1 MSFWESF
8 YVAALIASAISSAA
22 LLAWFFY
29 DVFWRHGTPRTGGRY
44 EPDREQ
50 LRKLQAK
57 RRQALR
63 DLGDKWVLHDSRPAV
78 KWGYRH
84 D

>member
-8 YVAALIASAISSAA
+8 YLVATIASAISSAL

-29 DVFWRHGTPRTGGRY
+29 DVFWRHGAPRTGGRY

-63 DLGDKWVLHDSRPAV
+63 NLGDRWVLHDSRPAV

-84 D
+84 E

>member
-8 YVAALIASAISSAA
+8 YLVATIVSAISSAL

-29 DVFWRHGTPRTGGRY
+29 DVFWRHGEPRTGGRY

-63 DLGDKWVLHDSRPAV
+63 NLGDKWVLHDSRPAV

-84 D
+84 E

>member
-8 YVAALIASAISSAA
+8 YVAAVIASAISSAA

-29 DVFWRHGTPRTGGRY
+29 DVFWRHSPPRTGGRY

-57 RRQALR
+57 RRLALR
-63 DLGDKWVLHDSRPAV
+63 RLGSSWVLHPNQPAV
-78 KWGYRH
+78 KWGHRK
-84 D
+84 

>member
-1 MSFWESF
+1 MDFWESF
-8 YVAALIASAISSAA
+8 YVVATVVSAVSTSTFF
-22 LLAWFFY
+22 AWFFY
-29 DVFWRHGTPRTGGRY
+29 DVFWRDSTPRTGGRY
-44 EPDREQ
+44 EPDRER
-50 LRKLQAK
+50 LARLQAK

-63 DLGDKWVLHDSRPAV
+63 QLGDKWVLDPKQPPV

>member
-1 MSFWESF
+1 MTFWESF
-8 YVAALIASAISSAA
+8 YLTATVVSAISSAV

-29 DVFWRHGTPRTGGRY
+29 DVFWRSTTPRTGARF
-44 EPDREQ
+44 EPDRER
-50 LRKLQAK
+50 LARLQAK

-63 DLGDKWVLHDSRPAV
+63 ELGDKWVLDPKQPPV
-78 KWGYRH
+78 KWGYKH

>member
-1 MSFWESF
+1 MTFWESF
-8 YVAALIASAISSAA
+8 YAAAVIASAISSAA

-29 DVFWRHGTPRTGGRY
+29 DVFWRGRSPRTGARY
-44 EPDREQ
+44 EPDRDR
-50 LRKLQAK
+50 LARLQAK

-63 DLGDKWVLHDSRPAV
+63 ELGERWVLHPNKPPV
-78 KWGYRH
+78 KWGYKH

>member
-8 YVAALIASAISSAA
+8 YLVATIVSAVSSAA

-29 DVFWRHGTPRTGGRY
+29 DVFWRHGTPRTGARY
-44 EPDREQ
+44 EPDRER
-50 LRKLQAK
+50 LARLQAK

-63 DLGDKWVLHDSRPAV
+63 ALGDKWVLHPNQPAV
-78 KWGYRH
+78 KWGYKH